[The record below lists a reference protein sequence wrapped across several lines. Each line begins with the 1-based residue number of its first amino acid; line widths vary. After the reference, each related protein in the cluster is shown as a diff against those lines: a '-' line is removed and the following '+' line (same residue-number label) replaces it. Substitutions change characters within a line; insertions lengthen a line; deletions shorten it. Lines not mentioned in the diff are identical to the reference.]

1 LEYQNNKKL
10 EISVKT
16 VEYMSG
22 KKAIGIFLLFAAGIL
37 ISAGIFTCIARLLYI
52 RQTITALGAISA
64 EGGEINQTVLDS
76 ILSKSAKQTNY
87 EKGLFLLSECGYRQ
101 SGALIIGD
109 HLTTANVV
117 FFGCILLL
125 LFFLL
130 LFLVRCRRNNIRYL
144 RTVSEWISD
153 CGKPVPPAN
162 EETSELIEA
171 IESKNRLAFR
181 SEQVLASE
189 KEKIIHFM
197 ENVSHQLKTPISL
210 IRLYCEKTMYSVPDS
225 KDKMQG
231 GLKQIDKMTL
241 LIKSLLNIGM
251 FDCGKIKMNYEEI
264 RIDDFCEMI
273 SDDIAALI
281 DAKGIRLIINDSSC
295 GSWYFD
301 CFWMKEAVENIIKNG
316 IEHSA
321 CNTAIILSFRREMHD
336 CFILISDNG
345 GGIEENSIESIFD
358 RFSSSSRQKD
368 GSNGLGLSIA
378 KQVVQCHLGNIRAFN
393 NSCGGA
399 AFEIVFPMLK
409 GSAPY
414 EEH

>member
-1 LEYQNNKKL
+1 MKMAK
-10 EISVKT
+10 
-16 VEYMSG
+16 YMSG
-22 KKAIGIFLLFAAGIL
+22 KKVIGIFLLFAAGIL
-37 ISAGIFTCIARLLYI
+37 ISAGIFSCIVRLLYI
-52 RQTITALGAISA
+52 RQTITTLGVIST
-64 EGGEINQTVLDS
+64 EVGEINQAVLDS
-76 ILSKSAKQTNY
+76 ILSKSSEQAKY
-87 EKGLFLLSECGYRQ
+87 KKGLFLLSECGYRQ

-109 HLTTANVV
+109 HLITASVV
-117 FFGCILLL
+117 FFGCIFFLLFLLL
-125 LFFLL
+125 LFLA
-130 LFLVRCRRNNIRYL
+130 RCHRYNTRYL
-144 RTVSEWISD
+144 RTVSEWIGD
-153 CGKPVPPAN
+153 DGKSAPPVN
-162 EETSELIEA
+162 EETRELVEA
-171 IESKNRLAFR
+171 IKTRNRHMLR

-225 KDKMQG
+225 KEKMQG
-231 GLKQIDKMTL
+231 SLKQIDKMTL

-273 SDDIAALI
+273 SDDISAMTN
-281 DAKGIRLIINDSSC
+281 AKNIRLKISDSS
-295 GSWYFD
+295 GGNWYFD

-316 IEHSA
+316 IEHSL
-321 CNTAIILSFRREMHD
+321 CNTAISLSFKQEIHD
-336 CFILISDNG
+336 CFILISDSG
-345 GGIEENSIESIFD
+345 GGIDENSIESIFD
-358 RFSSSSRQKD
+358 RFNTGSRQKD

-378 KQVVQCHLGNIRAFN
+378 KQVVQCHLGNIRVFN

-399 AFEIVFPMLK
+399 TFEIAFPMLK